1 METLMTVSA
10 APSDRS
16 EALVQLRTAYRL
28 LNAYHRR
35 ILDLLAMTRDA
46 VRDRFGEL
54 PKAWW
59 ASPQFWMPPKGNTD
73 PTSRWPFDFICL
85 QDTYFNWASSD
96 DPSKGGFYFGIG
108 HTADSALDKK
118 LYGDQEP
125 DPLAFPDVKES
136 RTYLE
141 VWAVSVAHSTQQSWP
156 DLAAKHFADEQIDR
170 IDQTWWTD
178 RKSHKWEANG
188 DALYL
193 GGFTL
198 DVADVWTKEQV
209 TSNLVEPL
217 ISLIADVRAAI
228 PSPTGQGRGRRT

>member
-1 METLMTVSA
+1 MTTSTA
-10 APSDRS
+10 LSSPGES
-16 EALVQLRTAYRL
+16 LVQLRTAYRL

-35 ILDLLAMTRDA
+35 LLDLLAMTRDT
-46 VRDRFGEL
+46 VRERFGDL

-59 ASPQFWMPPKGNTD
+59 APAQFWMPPKGNSD

-85 QDTYFNWASSD
+85 QDAYFNWASTD

-125 DPLAFPDVKES
+125 DPLIFSDVKES
-136 RTYLE
+136 KTSLE
-141 VWAVSVAHSTQQSWP
+141 IWAVAVARSAEQSWP

-178 RKSHKWEANG
+178 RKAHKWEANG
-188 DALYL
+188 DTLHL

-198 DVADVWTKEQV
+198 DVADVWTREQA
-209 TSNLVEPL
+209 TSQLVEPL
-217 ISLIADVRAAI
+217 ITLITDVRASI
-228 PSPTGQGRGRRT
+228 RSSGRRAKP